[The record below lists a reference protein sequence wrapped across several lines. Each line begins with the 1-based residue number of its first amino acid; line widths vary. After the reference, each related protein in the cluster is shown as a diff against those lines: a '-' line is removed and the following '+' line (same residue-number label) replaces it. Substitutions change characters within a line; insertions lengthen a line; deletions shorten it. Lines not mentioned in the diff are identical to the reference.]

1 RGRLVRA
8 AQAVVGLL
16 ARRVAVA
23 LQRHARA
30 RGQLPQRL
38 AELQVVALHDEG
50 KGVAARAAAEAL
62 PGLSLG
68 EDVEGGRLLAVE
80 RAERAVAAPGL
91 PQRDG
96 TADEIDQIDA
106 GLDFLDGRRRHAVTP
121 GSPSPSAA
129 GCLPSALPGWSAT
142 SRRRG
147 FAPLSRKVC
156 GLYSTRE
163 GQRKARVPP

>member
-1 RGRLVRA
+1 ALLALDHQARRQQVLGREAGAGQVLAQGAAAVRRVAKREALAGLRGDAAALDVAARGLPGRLLHEQRVVVQRGRLVRA

-50 KGVAARAAAEAL
+50 KGVAVRAAAEAL

-80 RAERAVAAPGL
+80 R
-91 PQRDG
+91 
-96 TADEIDQIDA
+96 
-106 GLDFLDGRRRHAVTP
+106 
-121 GSPSPSAA
+121 
-129 GCLPSALPGWSAT
+129 
-142 SRRRG
+142 
-147 FAPLSRKVC
+147 
-156 GLYSTRE
+156 
-163 GQRKARVPP
+163 